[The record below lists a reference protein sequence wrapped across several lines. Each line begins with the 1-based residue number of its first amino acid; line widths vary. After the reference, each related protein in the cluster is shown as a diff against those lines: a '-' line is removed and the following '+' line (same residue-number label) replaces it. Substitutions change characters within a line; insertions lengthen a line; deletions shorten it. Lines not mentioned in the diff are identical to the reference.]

1 MKKLGFRVALTFAFI
16 SLLFTSCLGFWED
29 VIKGVACPVNS
40 IYLYTDNY
48 YTPPEA
54 DNPIEFEVG
63 QKYTVNYE
71 VEYPA
76 LNSKEI
82 TFYLK
87 STDDSIAK
95 PVKTDFKTS
104 LTQGS
109 FEIEAVGEG
118 DCQIKMFVKDYEET
132 YPGYDVVYVR
142 VNPRKTVQILD
153 SNGKH
158 LTQLKLY
165 KGEDRVL
172 SYKNTY
178 DNSYVKW
185 STNNEFVLSVN
196 SSGYIKALSEG
207 NATITLSSWDGKE
220 KDYCDVTVLDSKSWT
235 ISITNGSSIPDDFT
249 PGKTYQ
255 LECSVNVEGV
265 SSDVYWESDNKA
277 VATVDANGIVK
288 AVSAGT
294 AKIYAVLSENT
305 GVKSSP
311 VTVTV
316 KAPPVASHQ
325 FFWGKWTRMDNGKN
339 YEIEETAVIFEGK
352 SYEISSSTDTN
363 LSVSTIGEFTKIS
376 DRQINLDVDGDPIP
390 FYRQGGTNLEYTVHV
405 VGFTDEIGAV
415 NGNNIILG
423 RAAGTETGTTKA
435 RSGLKVKSKSE
446 KYSTYTDEGTT
457 DENGNVTLK
466 APVQGDTQI
475 ITIEDEI
482 THDIVIVSGLKID
495 NDGSD
500 MGTIPFVGKNDYSL
514 KVTGNIADSEKN
526 NGYLYGNNHKT
537 YPLTLT
543 ITNISEIRSATSSCK
558 IYTDDSKLKIENLK
572 IWDGNSGKFVDSP
585 YSWDS
590 IYIPTMKSGATMK
603 LQLDVS
609 YGDLIEN
616 FKNTEIKIEIKN
628 KNTDRVWSDYV
639 PLRFFAGQMPITITT
654 RNLLFNNNA
663 SLNGFLIYPDGN
675 SKFFAVPDKN
685 HTTLYV
691 PVFGTTNKFAYKMV
705 FSGATVSGDL
715 SDTTAMCY
723 KVKFNSEEYED
734 PDYVNWETLYDYG
747 EKIDFEG
754 NELDKELD
762 KDGKWVYKSNNKESN
777 ASIINNDFEAYL
789 YEGDIDFYT
798 INVKS
803 ESKMVY
809 E

>member
-40 IYLYTDNY
+40 IYLYTDDY

-63 QKYTVNYE
+63 QKYKVNYE

-185 STNNEFVLSVN
+185 STNKGFVLSVN

-277 VATVDANGIVK
+277 VATVDANGNVK

-316 KAPPVASHQ
+316 LPPPVSSNQ
-325 FFWGKWTRMDNGKN
+325 FFWGKWTRMDNGKV
-339 YEIEETAVIFEGK
+339 YEIEETALIFEGK
-352 SYEISSSTDTN
+352 SYKISKSTDTKLDVN
-363 LSVSTIGEFTKIS
+363 GIGVFTKVTEREI
-376 DRQINLDVDGDPIP
+376 DWHDAVYDIDVP

-415 NGNNIILG
+415 NANNIVLG
-423 RAAGTETGTTKA
+423 RAASTADTTIAKK
-435 RSGLKVKSKSE
+435 GLKVKSQSE

-457 DENGNVTLK
+457 DADGNVTLK
-466 APVQGDTQI
+466 APVQGDSQT
-475 ITIEDEI
+475 ITIEDE
-482 THDIVIVSGLKID
+482 TTGDIVVVSGLKID

-514 KVTGNIADSEKN
+514 KVTGTIPESAKN
-526 NGYLYGNNHKT
+526 NGYLYGNSYKT

-543 ITNISEIRSATSSCK
+543 ITNISEIKSATSSCK
-558 IYTDDSKLKIENLK
+558 IYSDDPNLK
-572 IWDGNSGKFVDSP
+572 LELVDSQF
-585 YSWDS
+585 SIDS
-590 IYIPTMKSGATMK
+590 VLIPTMKSGATMTLK
-603 LQLDVS
+603 LNVS
-609 YGDLIEN
+609 YGELVEN
-616 FKNTEIKIEIKN
+616 FKNTEIKVEVKN
-628 KNTDRVWSDYV
+628 MNTKRVWSDYV

-654 RNLLFNNNA
+654 TNINYNDKA

-675 SKFFAVPDKN
+675 SKFFAVPDKSSK
-685 HTTLYV
+685 TLYI
-691 PVFGTTNKFAYKMV
+691 PVFGNTDKFAYKMV
-705 FSGATVSGDL
+705 FSGATVTGNLDES
-715 SDTTAMCY
+715 TAMAY
-723 KVKFNSEEYED
+723 GVKFNSTEAVT
-734 PDYVNWETLYDYG
+734 PNLQNWESFYYFGD
-747 EKIDFEG
+747 EDRD
-754 NELDKELD
+754 N
-762 KDGKWVYKSNNKESN
+762 GKCNDDESK
-777 ASIINNDFEAYL
+777 ATPIEADFEAYL
-789 YEGDIDFYT
+789 EEGDKDFYT

-803 ESKMVY
+803 ESKKVY